1 MIDSVISANMLLLLR
16 SGFYT
21 RNMIS
26 SRRAKVAESVRSLPV
41 SLRNSERLE
50 SKRGRL
56 VKISGAPSSTPD
68 CDAILCNF
76 PLVVPQMTTLHA
88 MIPRSLR
95 GLVRG
100 YYAAEM
106 EVAAARGHWP
116 VISDFSSWSLSPFF
130 HLGQDIQFP

>member
-1 MIDSVISANMLLLLR
+1 MAIAAGQSSQFGMIGIQ
-16 SGFYT
+16 
-21 RNMIS
+21 
-26 SRRAKVAESVRSLPV
+26 
-41 SLRNSERLE
+41 
-50 SKRGRL
+50 RGRL
-56 VKISGAPSSTPD
+56 VKISSVPSSTPD

-76 PLVVPQMTTLHA
+76 PQVAPQMTTLHA

-106 EVAAARGHWP
+106 EVAAARGHCP

-130 HLGQDIQFP
+130 HLVQDIQFP